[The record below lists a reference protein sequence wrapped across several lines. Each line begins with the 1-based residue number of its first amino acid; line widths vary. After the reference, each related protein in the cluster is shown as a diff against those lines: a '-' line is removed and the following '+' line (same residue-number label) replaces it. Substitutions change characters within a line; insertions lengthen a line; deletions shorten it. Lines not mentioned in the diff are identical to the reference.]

1 LEEFLTLAVRERL
14 YGNRGNLHF
23 FMRSIF
29 RGSLLEGARVLDVG
43 GGTGL
48 CSYYAAAVGAT
59 KAVCLEPEA
68 DGGTRT
74 AHEGFKRLAYLAEE
88 EVHRVVD
95 RGCNPYNFDNL
106 LTIAGYIRIQQ
117 ETGCQPKAVRAAR
130 GSIVCG
136 GVQS

>member
-1 LEEFLTLAVRERL
+1 LAFLRECFQDYPL
-14 YGNRGNLHF
+14 
-23 FMRSIF
+23 
-29 RGSLLEGARVLDVG
+29 V
-43 GGTGL
+43 
-48 CSYYAAAVGAT
+48 
-59 KAVCLEPEA
+59 PE
-68 DGGTRT
+68 
-74 AHEGFKRLAYLAEE
+74 YLAEE